1 MTHAQAIAERAVAAV
16 GSGYDLTSDLWLP
29 RVKPGRIVDFG
40 CDPASLSDLFLPAGV
55 VVKQVPDVIKSDKGE
70 RMRFSSDVLSFHQ
83 MAEQLNQSFSLSGK
97 IPSGLFNSM
106 FDLKGCWQKDTASTK
121 SLCFDGWFIELYSVE
136 ITRSRLVLQDQIK
149 RDVPSTWDPLALAN
163 FIEKYGTHII
173 VGVKI
178 GGKDV
183 VYLKQLQNSSLSPS
197 EMQNLLKKLADEKF
211 SEYSGGNFTARSS
224 ELPRKYND
232 YRSIVLPAHN
242 LGRSVAHLKKE
253 DIVSIHVRRG
263 GVNTAQS
270 HSAWLSTLHESPDV
284 ISMSFVPIISL
295 LNGVM
300 GSGFISHAINLY
312 LRYKPPIEELHQFLE
327 FQLPRVWAPSYGDL
341 PLGPQRKKGSLPS
354 LQFSLM
360 GPKLHVNTTQADS
373 QNRPVTGI
381 RLYLEGDR
389 NDRLAVHL
397 HHLASLPCSFQISD
411 EPASSDDVTL
421 DERAYYEPIKWA
433 LLSHVC
439 TAPVQ
444 YNGPGIDECAAIV
457 TKAWL
462 EVKDI
467 GLRKVLFLR
476 LGFSSVAS
484 MRIRRSEWDG
494 HSSISRKS
502 GSFSGLISSRFSGSQ
517 EPVQPTKQKIE
528 VNSAVFPKG
537 PPVPL
542 RVQKLSKFVD
552 TSEITRGPDDL
563 PGYWV
568 VTGAKLCA
576 EGGKISLKVKYSLLI
591 EMIDDDEI

>member
-1 MTHAQAIAERAVAAV
+1 MIPGTSRALSPDCAQTVAERAVATV
-16 GSGYDLTSDLWLP
+16 GCGYDLTSDLWLP
-29 RVKPGRIVDFG
+29 RVKPGRILDFG
-40 CDPASLSDLFLPAGV
+40 CDRTVLRDLFLPGGV
-55 VVKQVPDVIKSDKGE
+55 VVKGVPDVIKSDKGE
-70 RMRFSSDVLSFHQ
+70 RMRFRSDVVSFHQ
-83 MAEQLNQSFSLSGK
+83 MAEQLNQSLSLRGK

-106 FDLKGCWQKDTASTK
+106 FDLKGCWQKDAASTK
-121 SLCFDGWFIELYSVE
+121 SVCFDGWFVELYSVE
-136 ITRSRLVLQDQIK
+136 ITRSHLLLQEQVKTDL
-149 RDVPSTWDPLALAN
+149 PSTWDPLALAN

-183 VYLKQLQNSSLSPS
+183 VYLKQLQYSSLSPS
-197 EMQNLLKKLADEKF
+197 EVQSLLKKLADEKF
-211 SEYSGGNFTARSS
+211 AEDFRGNLTASSS
-224 ELPRKYND
+224 ELPRKYN
-232 YRSIVLPAHN
+232 
-242 LGRSVAHLKKE
+242 

-263 GVNTAQS
+263 GVNTGQR
-270 HSAWLSTLHESPDV
+270 HGAWLSSLHDSPDV

-312 LRYKPPIEELHQFLE
+312 LRYKPPIEELQQFLE
-327 FQLPRVWAPSYGDL
+327 FQLPRQWAPSYGDL
-341 PLGPQRKKGSLPS
+341 PLGPQRKKHSLPS

-360 GPKLHVNTTQADS
+360 GPKLYVNTTQADS

-397 HHLASLPCSFQISD
+397 HHLVSLPCSFQISD
-411 EPASSDDVTL
+411 EQALSDDVTF
-421 DERAYYEPIKWA
+421 DKRAFYVPIKWA

-439 TAPVQ
+439 TASVQ

-462 EVKDI
+462 EVKEI
-467 GLRKVLFLR
+467 GMKKVLFLR

-494 HSSISRKS
+494 HDGISRKS
-502 GSFSGLISSRFSGSQ
+502 GSISGLISSRFSGSQ
-517 EPVQPTKQKIE
+517 EPQQPTIPKVE
-528 VNSAVFPKG
+528 VNSAIFPKG

-552 TSEITRGPDDL
+552 TAEIRRGSDDL

-568 VTGAKLCA
+568 VTGAKLCV
-576 EGGKISLKVKYSLLI
+576 EGGQISLKVKYSLLL
-591 EMIDDDEI
+591 EVIDDDEL

>member
-1 MTHAQAIAERAVAAV
+1 MMPGTSHALSPDCAQTVAERAVATV
-16 GSGYDLTSDLWLP
+16 GCGYDLTSDLWLP
-29 RVKPGRIVDFG
+29 RVKTGRILDFG
-40 CDPASLSDLFLPAGV
+40 CDRTVLRDLFLPGGV
-55 VVKQVPDVIKSDKGE
+55 VVKGVPDVIKSDKGE
-70 RMRFSSDVLSFHQ
+70 RMRFRSDVVSFHQ
-83 MAEQLNQSFSLSGK
+83 CRDNKVSFVVARTSQEGRAFHLGPTGIGK
-97 IPSGLFNSM
+97 VKAFLPRTFFFFLPFG
-106 FDLKGCWQKDTASTK
+106 
-121 SLCFDGWFIELYSVE
+121 
-136 ITRSRLVLQDQIK
+136 LVLD
-149 RDVPSTWDPLALAN
+149 WG

-197 EMQNLLKKLADEKF
+197 EVQSLLKKIADEKF
-211 SEYSGGNFTARSS
+211 AEDFRENLTASSS

-232 YRSIVLPAHN
+232 YLSNMLPVNNLRRSSTV
-242 LGRSVAHLKKE
+242 VHLKKE

-263 GVNTAQS
+263 GVNTGQR
-270 HSAWLSTLHESPDV
+270 HGAWLSSLHDSPDV

-295 LNGVM
+295 LNGIM
-300 GSGFISHAINLY
+300 GCGFVSHAINLY
-312 LRYKPPIEELHQFLE
+312 LRYKPPIEELQQFLE
-327 FQLPRVWAPSYGDL
+327 FQLPRQWAPSYGDL
-341 PLGPQRKKGSLPS
+341 PLGPQRKKHSLPS

-360 GPKLHVNTTQADS
+360 GPKLYVNTTQADS

-397 HHLASLPCSFQISD
+397 HHLASLPCSYQISD
-411 EPASSDDVTL
+411 EQALSDDATF
-421 DERAYYEPIKWA
+421 DKRAFYLPIKWA

-439 TAPVQ
+439 TASVQ

-462 EVKDI
+462 EVKEI
-467 GLRKVLFLR
+467 GMKKVLFLR

-494 HSSISRKS
+494 NDGISRKS
-502 GSFSGLISSRFSGSQ
+502 GSLSGLISSRFSGSQ
-517 EPVQPTKQKIE
+517 EPQQPTIPKVE
-528 VNSAVFPKG
+528 VNSAIFPKG

-552 TSEITRGPDDL
+552 TTEIMRGSDDL

-568 VTGAKLCA
+568 VTGAKLCV

-591 EMIDDDEI
+591 QMIDDDEL